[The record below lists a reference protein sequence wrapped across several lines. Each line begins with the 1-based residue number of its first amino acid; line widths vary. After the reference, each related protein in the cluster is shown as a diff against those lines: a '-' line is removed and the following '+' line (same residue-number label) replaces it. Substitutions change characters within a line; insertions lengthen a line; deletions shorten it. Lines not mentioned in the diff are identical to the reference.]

1 MGALVGLKPEEIFG
15 EVTPEE
21 KAAVVARL
29 QDSGRRVAM
38 VGDGVNDTAALAT
51 ALVGVAMSSG
61 VGAAMEVADVV
72 LQRDRVSQVVDA
84 IRLSRATFGKI
95 RQNLAWAFTYN
106 VVGVPLAAGALL
118 PAFGLSLT
126 PSVAGAMMGASSLA
140 VMGNS
145 LLLRLEKIGPHGE
158 GKKQTD
164 KGKAAQKGGSSNSSN
179 GGAGGRG
186 AEGKPSPNGGGVS
199 AAPAGG
205 EGSFAAA
212 AAAVV
217 AGGGAGGGSG

>member
-1 MGALVGLKPEEIFG
+1 MGLRPMMLSGDRMEAAQAVRSPKLLTKHSWPSESSSVLPLIVTRCAHFALLRQMGALVGLRPDEIFG
-15 EVTPEE
+15 EVSPDQ
-21 KAAVVARL
+21 KAAVVAEL
-29 QDSGRRVAM
+29 QAQGRRVAM

-61 VGAAMEVADVV
+61 VGAAMEVADIV

-84 IRLSRATFGKI
+84 IRLSKATFGKI

-106 VVGVPLAAGALL
+106 IVGVPLAAGALL

-145 LLLRLEKIGPHGE
+145 LGLRC
-158 GKKQTD
+158 
-164 KGKAAQKGGSSNSSN
+164 SW
-179 GGAGGRG
+179 
-186 AEGKPSPNGGGVS
+186 
-199 AAPAGG
+199 
-205 EGSFAAA
+205 
-212 AAAVV
+212 VV
-217 AGGGAGGGSG
+217 ERRDE